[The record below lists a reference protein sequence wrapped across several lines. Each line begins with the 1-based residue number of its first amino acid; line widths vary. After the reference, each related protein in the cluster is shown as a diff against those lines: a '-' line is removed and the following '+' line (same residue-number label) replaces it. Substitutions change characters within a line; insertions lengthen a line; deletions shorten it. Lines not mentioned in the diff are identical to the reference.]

1 MKTVPKK
8 NLAGHV
14 TLGCASLEETH
25 SARKRVTLTYRVA
38 VTEVKGLH
46 ECHLETE

>member
-1 MKTVPKK
+1 MRTVPKK
-8 NLAGHV
+8 NPASHE

-25 SARKRVTLTYRVA
+25 SARTWVT